1 MKLDQT
7 PLVPTDPAIDS
18 AEGGEDVGLV
28 DAGAFAAFLSSLKEA
43 GEVALP
49 ADSLL
54 LPSELLDP
62 ELAALE
68 KAAAAGEGAAVPI
81 EALTIPAE
89 VLDIAIVSG
98 VVPLSTEANLAPSI
112 DIVSELEP
120 AALAGAKSPTP
131 EARPLP
137 VLTKSG
143 EVAID
148 VVSDEPALLEALP
161 TDTHDEAPPEA
172 LEFDGALDP
181 SMLPADL
188 PTAAELSLAARQ
200 EPSANAATNGKAN
213 ESVPATGAT
222 SPKHAEPAMTKSLSD
237 NEAAAPAFD
246 SAQNAPE
253 GASATT
259 GREGAGDAKASP
271 KEAVSES
278 DGDSALAERAMEI
291 ARASRGLPEP
301 VPLSVATDVK
311 PNAKLATLERSLAEA
326 PAVLPEAHHETLGR
340 AKLRF
345 GEAEKTVVRTEQPA
359 TATPE
364 DVSASDLAAR
374 SREVRR
380 DVLREKLGA
389 GKPAQSAVPEARFAA
404 PRVAMSVES
413 ATKHAESKA
422 VDAEVRQV
430 ASGEAVSS
438 ELRLGE
444 ERNREER
451 HEELAGSPEVAQAD
465 ALIERP
471 VLEVGDAMPTAFD
484 SRDRMTAAASP
495 LGKGLGLQAEN
506 GVQGFFG
513 LHSTESANE
522 AAPVYVQ
529 QRLIRTAEAEIDH
542 PELGRIDLSMR
553 AEAGGVSVKAS
564 TRSEIAA
571 AVLSAN
577 EGGLRRTSNDRGVA
591 IKNFKVAL
599 RNDLS
604 SSEEKSRAAGASR
617 GLLNT
622 EA

>member
-7 PLVPTDPAIDS
+7 PIVPTDPAIDS
-18 AEGGEDVGLV
+18 AEGSEDVGLV
-28 DAGAFAAFLSSLKEA
+28 DAGAFAAFLGSLKEV

-49 ADSLL
+49 EGALL
-54 LPSELLDP
+54 MPTELLDP

-68 KAAAAGEGAAVPI
+68 KAAAAGEAPDVALGAVPLPA
-81 EALTIPAE
+81 EALDLASIS
-89 VLDIAIVSG
+89 VLM
-98 VVPLSTEANLAPSI
+98 PLSTGADVAPSI
-112 DIVSELEP
+112 DVVSELEP
-120 AALAGAKSPTP
+120 AVAVAAKTEAP
-131 EARPLP
+131 ETRVLP
-137 VLTKSG
+137 ALTKS
-143 EVAID
+143 ID
-148 VVSDEPALLEALP
+148 VDLEDVTGDSPLLEALP
-161 TDTHDEAPPEA
+161 TDV
-172 LEFDGALDP
+172 P
-181 SMLPADL
+181 S
-188 PTAAELSLAARQ
+188 AAALSLANGQQSPAK
-200 EPSANAATNGKAN
+200 AFDNGKVDDSAPAVTAN
-213 ESVPATGAT
+213 
-222 SPKHAEPAMTKSLSD
+222 SPKHGGAKLVTSHSANEESGAALMPTSD
-237 NEAAAPAFD
+237 GPE
-246 SAQNAPE
+246 SAHRAV
-253 GASATT
+253 G
-259 GREGAGDAKASP
+259 GDAVERAKTAE
-271 KEAVSES
+271 KEVVSES
-278 DGDSALAERAMEI
+278 SADSALAQRAMEI
-291 ARASRGLPEP
+291 ARSSRGLPEP
-301 VPLSVATDVK
+301 VPLSVATDAT
-311 PNAKLATLERSLAEA
+311 PNAKLATLETSLGEGATA
-326 PAVLPEAHHETLGR
+326 LPEASRETLGR

-345 GEAEKTVVRTEQPA
+345 GEAEKTDVRVEPQA
-359 TATPE
+359 TTTPE

-374 SREVRR
+374 SREARR
-380 DVLREKLGA
+380 DALREKLGA
-389 GKPAQSAVPEARFAA
+389 GKPALSAVPEARFAS
-404 PRVAMSVES
+404 PRVALSVES

-430 ASGEAVSS
+430 ASGEVMSS

-471 VLEVGDAMPTAFD
+471 VLEVGDAMPAAFD
-484 SRDRMTAAASP
+484 SRDRMMGTTSP
-495 LGKGLGLQAEN
+495 LSKGLGIQGEN

-542 PELGRIDLSMR
+542 PELGRIELSMR
-553 AEAGGVSVKAS
+553 SEAGGLSVKAS

-577 EGGLRRTSNDRGVA
+577 ESGLRRTSGDRGVA

-599 RNDLS
+599 RNDVS